1 MKLAHDKVPH
11 RPTYNS
17 NSVFLYLFLAKPGLS
32 PLALGESGV
41 FPFCNQREA
50 LPGECPIASFKKK
63 LAYISAMTSYLRGL
77 VVSVSSVPTS

>member
-1 MKLAHDKVPH
+1 MKLAHDKVPTAP
-11 RPTYNS
+11 PTIQIP
-17 NSVFLYLFLAKPGLS
+17 FFIPFLAKPGLS

-50 LPGECPIASFKKK
+50 LPGECPIASLKK

-77 VVSVSSVPTS
+77 VVSVPSVPTS

>member
-1 MKLAHDKVPH
+1 MKLAHYKVPY

-17 NSVFLYLFLAKPGLS
+17 NSVFFNTFLAKPGLS

-50 LPGECPIASFKKK
+50 LPGECSIASLKKK
-63 LAYISAMTSYLRGL
+63 TGL
-77 VVSVSSVPTS
+77 QLSDDQLSSWLSS

>member
-1 MKLAHDKVPH
+1 MELAHDKVPH

-17 NSVFLYLFLAKPGLS
+17 NSVLLVPFLAKPGLS

-50 LPGECPIASFKKK
+50 LPGECPIASLKK

-77 VVSVSSVPTS
+77 VVSVPSVPTS